1 MPTDWVNEIA
11 FDDAGLVCVVVQDA
25 STNEVLMV
33 AWANTEALVKTKE
46 TGLAHFFSRKRN
58 SLWKKGETS
67 GNTQRVKEIFWDCD
81 KDTVLY
87 RVESDGPACHTGEAT
102 CFKSGGRVW
111 PA

>member
-11 FDDAGLVCVVVQDA
+11 FDEAGLVCVVVQNVA
-25 STNEVLMV
+25 NNEVLMV
-33 AWANTEALVKTKE
+33 AWANAEALTKTKE

-58 SLWKKGETS
+58 ELWKKGEAS
-67 GNTQRVKEIFWDCD
+67 GNTQHVREIFLDCD

-87 RVESDGPACHTGEAT
+87 RVDTDGPACHTGEAT
-102 CFKSGGRVW
+102 CFKAGGRVW